1 MSPANKL
8 DRVSGAPP
16 VAVVDIGS
24 NSVRMVVY
32 DGLRRA
38 PSPMFNEKI
47 LCGLGRGVAET
58 GKLDEAAA
66 ERALNALTR
75 FRALCDQMKIGDVF
89 SVATAAVREAFNG
102 ADFIDKAQKRLG
114 VKISVLT
121 GRQEAAYAAKGV
133 LSGVPDADGIVG
145 DLGGGS
151 LELVDVSMGKLRD
164 GITLPL
170 GPLRILGQLGSDHDV
185 AVKYIDEQL
194 DRAKVLE
201 KLDGRTFYAVGG
213 AWRNLARLHMAQT
226 HYPLTIVQ
234 GYTMEHSVALSLADF
249 VSRLSPDTLK
259 GIDAVSKSR
268 SDTLPLSALVL
279 QRLLQRAKPKQV
291 MTSVYGVREGLLFGK
306 LKKRVRDSDPLLNA
320 CWDFAKR
327 YARSPNHELELCEWT
342 DELFTSGKQTESN
355 EERRLRHA
363 ACMLADISWRANP
376 DYRSGRALTII
387 SQASI
392 VGVDHP
398 GRLFL
403 ALAVFFR
410 YQGLNSKHAP
420 KEFLDLIPEDWLERA
435 RILAGAMRLAYVLTG
450 AMTGVLPRVRLYV
463 EGKTLILHIP
473 RKLTNL
479 YGESVEKR
487 LNQLAGVMGL
497 ETELRLG

>member
-1 MSPANKL
+1 MNPVKRL
-8 DRVSGAPP
+8 DRIVDAPP

-38 PSPMFNEKI
+38 PSPMFNEKV
-47 LCGLGRGVAET
+47 LCALGRGVAET
-58 GKLDEAAA
+58 GALDAEASQ
-66 ERALNALTR
+66 RALNAIRR
-75 FRALCDQMKIGDVF
+75 FRALCTQMDVSEVF
-89 SVATAAVREAFNG
+89 SVATAAVREASNG
-102 ADFIDKAQKRLG
+102 QEFITKAKKLLG
-114 VKISVLT
+114 VDIGVLT
-121 GRQEAAYAAKGV
+121 GRQEAAFAAKGV
-133 LSGVPDADGIVG
+133 LSGIPDADGIVG

-170 GPLRILGQLGSDHDV
+170 GPLRILGEAGSDVD
-185 AVKYIDEQL
+185 AATKYIDAQL
-194 DRAKVLE
+194 DRAKLL
-201 KLDGRTFYAVGG
+201 KNLDSRTFYAVGG
-213 AWRNLARLHMAQT
+213 AWRNLARLHMAQI
-226 HYPLTIVQ
+226 HYPLIIVQ
-234 GYTMEHSVALSLADF
+234 SYTMDRSTALSLADF
-249 VSRLSPDTLK
+249 VSRLSPETLN

-268 SDTLPLSALVL
+268 SETLPMAALVL
-279 QRLLQRAKPKQV
+279 ERLLARTQPKDMV
-291 MTSVYGVREGLLFGK
+291 TSIYGVREGLLFGK

-320 CWDFAKR
+320 SWDFAKR
-327 YARSPNHELELCEWT
+327 YARSPNHELELCAWT
-342 DELFTSGKQTESN
+342 NSLFAGNKQIETE

-363 ACMLADISWRANP
+363 ACMMADISWRANP

-410 YQGLNSKHAP
+410 YQGINAKHAP
-420 KEFLDLIPEDWLERA
+420 REFVDLIPEDWLERA

-450 AMTGVLPRVRLYV
+450 AMTGLLPKIKLFI
-463 EGKTLILHIP
+463 EGKKLVLALP
-473 RKLTNL
+473 KKLTDL
-479 YGESVEKR
+479 YGESVEKK
-487 LNQLAGVMGL
+487 LSQLAGAMGL
-497 ETELRLG
+497 EPETRCG

>member
-1 MSPANKL
+1 MNPAKKL
-8 DRVSGAPP
+8 DRITGAPP

-38 PSPMFNEKI
+38 PSPMFNEKV
-47 LCGLGRGVAET
+47 LCGLGRGVAQT
-58 GKLDEAAA
+58 GALDEVASQ
-66 ERALNALTR
+66 RALDALRR
-75 FRALCDQMKIGDVF
+75 FRALSDQMKVDQVF
-89 SVATAAVREAFNG
+89 AFATAAVRDASNGPAF
-102 ADFIDKAQKRLG
+102 IKKAEKLLG
-114 VKISVLT
+114 LKVAVLT
-121 GRQEAAYAAKGV
+121 GRQEAAFAAKGV
-133 LSGVPDADGIVG
+133 LSGIPEADGIVG
-145 DLGGGS
+145 DMGGGS
-151 LELVDVSMGKLRD
+151 LELVDVSLGKLRD

-170 GPLRILGQLGSDHDV
+170 GPLRILGEVGTDMDE
-185 AVKYIDEQL
+185 AIKYIDAQL
-194 DRAKVLE
+194 DRAKL
-201 KLDGRTFYAVGG
+201 LQNLGQRTFYAVGG

-234 GYTMEHSVALSLADF
+234 GYSMEYSIALSLSDF
-249 VSRLSPDTLK
+249 VSRLSPETLK

-268 SDTLPLSALVL
+268 AETMPLSALVL
-279 QRLLQRAKPKQV
+279 HRLLLRASPAQV
-291 MTSVYGVREGLLFGK
+291 VTSVYGVREGLLFDQ

-342 DELFTSGKQTESN
+342 NQLFASASQPETE
-355 EERRLRHA
+355 EERRLRYA

-376 DYRSGRALTII
+376 DYRSGRSLTII

-403 ALAVFFR
+403 AVAVFFR
-410 YQGLNSKHAP
+410 YQGINSRHAP
-420 KEFLDLIPEDWLERA
+420 KDLLDLMPEDWLDKA
-435 RILAGAMRLAYVLTG
+435 RVLAGAMRLAYVLTG
-450 AMTGVLPRVRLYV
+450 AMTGVLPKIKLSV
-463 EGKTLILHIP
+463 EGKTLVLRIP
-473 RKLTNL
+473 GKLTSL

-487 LNQLAGVMGL
+487 LFQLAAAMGL
-497 ETELRLG
+497 EAEARLG